1 MPVLTPDNKYS
12 CRINFALNFAQNN
25 LSANLDAL
33 ASEACISKYHF
44 LRLFHDQ
51 VGESPVSFLKR
62 IRLERAA
69 CLLAYAPRTKILD
82 IATHCGFSNSQHFT
96 RSFAERF
103 KRCPREYRSFRRFDS
118 KVNIDSLLQ
127 RFQNHGID
135 YDQQSSDERVNIIKS
150 SAIRVA
156 YVRNIGR
163 YGGCEGIGRAYNL
176 LWHWAKRQNLLS
188 KVTKLIGVSW
198 DYSSF
203 TPTELRRYDA
213 CIQIPFD
220 FTVTSNIST
229 QTLPGGIFATMRT
242 GSWENILLDW
252 KVLDLT
258 VSTSP
263 KFKSYI
269 YENNTGPWYEIFNP
283 FVSEEYPQE
292 IVMCSRLR
300 PRADNSTL
308 QN

>member
-1 MPVLTPDNKYS
+1 MPVLTPDSKYS
-12 CRINFALNFAQNN
+12 CRINFALNFAQIN
-25 LSANLDAL
+25 LGANLDAL
-33 ASEACISKYHF
+33 ASAACISKYHF

-69 CLLAYAPRTKILD
+69 CLLAYAPRTKILE
-82 IATHCGFSNSQHFT
+82 IASHCGFSNSQHFT

-103 KRCPREYRSFRRFDS
+103 ERCPREYRSSRRFDS
-118 KVNIDSLLQ
+118 KDNIKSLLQ
-127 RFQNHGID
+127 RFQRHGVEF
-135 YDQQSSDERVNIIKS
+135 DQQTSDKRVNIIKS
-150 SAIRVA
+150 SPVRVA

-163 YGGCEGIGRAYNL
+163 YGGCEGIGRAYDL
-176 LWHWAKRQNLLS
+176 LWHWAKKQNLIS
-188 KVTKLIGVSW
+188 KDTKLIGVSW

-220 FTVTSNIST
+220 FPVTSKIST
-229 QTLPGGIFATMRT
+229 QILAGGSYATMRT
-242 GSWENILLDW
+242 GSWNNILLDW
-252 KVLDLT
+252 KVLDLII
-258 VSTSP
+258 STSP
-263 KFKSYI
+263 KFKSYV

-283 FVSEEYPQE
+283 FVSEENPQE

-300 PRADNSTL
+300 PRTANSSL
-308 QN
+308 EN